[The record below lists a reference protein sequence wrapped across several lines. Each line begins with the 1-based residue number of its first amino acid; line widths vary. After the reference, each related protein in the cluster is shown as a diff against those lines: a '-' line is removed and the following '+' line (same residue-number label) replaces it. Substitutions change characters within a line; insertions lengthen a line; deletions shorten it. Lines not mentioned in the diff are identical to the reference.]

1 VVGIV
6 GGGFTGTT
14 KVTFGGVKATFTVLN
29 ATLIHATVPAG
40 AKTGKVNVITPNGDA
55 ASTQTFTVN

>member
-1 VVGIV
+1 M
-6 GGGFTGTT
+6 